1 MIRAL
6 RERIAQ
12 REQEDEAA
20 KRSAAEPQPVLPVES
35 LEENGDPIYNLLGLT
50 PPAV

>member
-1 MIRAL
+1 MIRGL
-6 RERIAQ
+6 RDRIAQ

-20 KRSAAEPQPVLPVES
+20 KRSAAEPQSVQPLPEQDV
-35 LEENGDPIYNLLGLT
+35 NGDPIYNLLGLT